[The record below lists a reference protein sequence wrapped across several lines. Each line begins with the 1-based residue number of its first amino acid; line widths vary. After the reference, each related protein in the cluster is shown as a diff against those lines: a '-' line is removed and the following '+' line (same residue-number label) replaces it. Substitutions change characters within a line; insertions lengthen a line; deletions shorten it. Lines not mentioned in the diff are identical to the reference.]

1 MFSQR
6 RAKHHLPSTGH
17 ILCGTCQWLFDVS
30 LTAYSGATATD
41 FHRLPF
47 YSVVCGLLAE
57 ELLTLEIGAGY
68 ILLGIARHI
77 MILCLLSYVVKG

>member
-6 RAKHHLPSTGH
+6 RAKHHLPGTDH
-17 ILCGTCQWLFDVS
+17 ILCSTCQWLYDVS

-47 YSVVCGLLAE
+47 YSVIRGLLAE
-57 ELLTLEIGAGY
+57 ELLILEIGAGY
-68 ILLGIARHI
+68 VLLGIARHI
-77 MILCLLSYVVKG
+77 TILCLLSNVVKG